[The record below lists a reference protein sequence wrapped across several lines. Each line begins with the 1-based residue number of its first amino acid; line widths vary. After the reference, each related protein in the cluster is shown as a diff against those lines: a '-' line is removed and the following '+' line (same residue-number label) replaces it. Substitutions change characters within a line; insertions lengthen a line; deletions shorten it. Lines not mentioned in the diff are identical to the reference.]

1 MSVVNILDRL
11 TKWAQISICNKI
23 QLKVPPDDETSPTDE
38 GYKYE
43 RMKPTA
49 FTLYVPTKEKLPPE
63 IISPFPSVCVR
74 FMEGSDDITDKKGNI
89 GIQLC
94 FSAWNPGTHGKD
106 VLIPSET
113 DKLTLKRWTGEEA
126 KQYFQRNSEGWRDVW
141 SMVDIAL
148 REIESV
154 TNIDGLV
161 IDMSKPVK
169 FGPLSEQ
176 DAIPDYYPFWFAW
189 VSFYVTYPITRNIR
203 DLENLL

>member
-11 TKWAQISICNKI
+11 TDWAQKSICNKI
-23 QLKVPPDDETSPTDE
+23 KLKVPPDDEMSPTDAD
-38 GYKYE
+38 YE
-43 RMKPTA
+43 YRRATPTA
-49 FTLYVPTKEKLPPE
+49 FAMYVPTKEKLPPG

-74 FMEGSDDITDKKGNI
+74 FMEGADDMASKKGNI

-106 VLIPSET
+106 IIIPSET
-113 DKLTLKRWTGEEA
+113 DNLTMKRWTGAEA
-126 KQYFQRNSEGWRDVW
+126 KAYFQRNGEGWRDVW
-141 SMVDIAL
+141 QMVDIAL

-169 FGPLSEQ
+169 FGPLTEQ

-189 VSFYVTYPITRNIR
+189 VSFFVTYPITRNIR
-203 DLENLL
+203 DIEKLL